1 MGARGRR
8 WSRTGEPLLSE
19 LAGRG
24 HLRNR
29 GPDHAGLLPALDS
42 RTPLETLLLRLETL
56 WSLQCWPHKGLDWF
70 FRWRGGPCSCLS
82 KRHYSSDILIL
93 PLDILLPQHRAV
105 SLYDRVDGR
114 QQGLAAGLG
123 AAGPEAPRAG
133 RGSFPFPTWLLGDY
147 DLDPGCVT
155 CWASGLQGI
164 RAKPLDLSRTLF
176 FFPVCSDTPWCPCRY
191 RTRAAKT
198 SHRSVKV
205 EMFAAI
211 GRQSPSRH
219 TFPPVTKSCPSVIKG
234 LRCIF

>member
-1 MGARGRR
+1 MKPLFLYDGAAYLSLRIDVPAPPLSVGASGNQPLDPTAMEGVRAGSGQGGAVGARGRR

-56 WSLQCWPHKGLDWF
+56 WSLQCWPHKGLGWF

-105 SLYDRVDGR
+105 SVRPCR
-114 QQGLAAGLG
+114 WLAAGPCSG
-123 AAGPEAPRAG
+123 AGSGWTRGP
-133 RGSFPFPTWLLGDY
+133 
-147 DLDPGCVT
+147 
-155 CWASGLQGI
+155 
-164 RAKPLDLSRTLF
+164 
-176 FFPVCSDTPWCPCRY
+176 
-191 RTRAAKT
+191 
-198 SHRSVKV
+198 
-205 EMFAAI
+205 
-211 GRQSPSRH
+211 
-219 TFPPVTKSCPSVIKG
+219 
-234 LRCIF
+234 